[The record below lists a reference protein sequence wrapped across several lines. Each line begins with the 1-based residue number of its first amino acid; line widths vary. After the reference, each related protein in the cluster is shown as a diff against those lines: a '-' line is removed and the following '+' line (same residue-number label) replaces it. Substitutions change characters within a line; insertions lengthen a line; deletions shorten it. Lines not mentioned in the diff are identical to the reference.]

1 MAKNIAVGID
11 IGTYQIKIV
20 VVEKVRASQDEASN
34 LERNIYKIIGTGFAE
49 SKGLRH
55 GYIINAG
62 DTINSLRIAIAS
74 AEKTANIKIKK
85 AFLSIGGIGVG
96 SITSQGSII
105 IPRADSE
112 ITEIDVKNVLSVAES
127 EIPPSVSINK
137 KIIHTIPIS
146 YKIDGRTVLGQ
157 PIGMKGIKF
166 EAKVLF
172 VTCLEHHLNDLI
184 NIIEELGIEVENI
197 MASPLAGSMVVLNK
211 TQKIAGCVLANIG
224 SETVSLVVFENNIP
238 ISLEVLPIGGTDI
251 TNDIALGFKIP
262 LEEAENIKINTE
274 KESNYPKKKLEEIIL
289 ARLSDIFDLI
299 ESHLKKLGRSGLL
312 PAGIII
318 TGGTSGI
325 STIEDLAKATLKLP
339 SKIGSINFN
348 TSLKN
353 CQIKDS
359 SWSVCYGLC
368 VWGLSDGE
376 DIPFGM
382 PTNPGGSKKGL
393 ISKVISW
400 SKQFLP

>member
-11 IGTYQIKIV
+11 VGTYQIKIV
-20 VVEKVRASQDEASN
+20 VVESCKEDGKISN
-34 LERNIYKIIGTGFAE
+34 KIIGTGFAE

-55 GYIINAG
+55 GYIINSD
-62 DTINSLRIAIAS
+62 DTKKSLGLAINE
-74 AEKTANIKIKK
+74 AEKTSGIRIKR

-96 SITSQGSII
+96 SYISHGSII

-112 ITEIDVKNVLSVAES
+112 ITDIDVKNVLAVAES
-127 EIPPSVSINK
+127 EIPTNISINK

-146 YKIDGRTVLGQ
+146 YKIDGKIVLGR

-184 NIIEELGIEVENI
+184 NTVEDLGIEVVNI
-197 MASPLAGSMVVLNK
+197 MASPLAGSMATLNK

-224 SETVSLVVFENNIP
+224 SETVSLVVFENNMP
-238 ISLEVLPIGGTDI
+238 ISLEVFPIGGTDI
-251 TNDIALGFKIP
+251 TNDIALGLKIP
-262 LEEAENIKINTE
+262 LEEAENLKINTK
-274 KESNYPKKKLEEIIL
+274 KENEYPKKRLEEIIL
-289 ARLSDIFDLI
+289 ARLSDIFEII
-299 ESHLKKLGRSGLL
+299 ESHLKKIGRSGLL

-325 STIEDLAKATLKLP
+325 STIEDLARATLKLP
-339 SKIGSINFN
+339 SKIGSVNFI

-353 CQIKDS
+353 LQTKDS
-359 SWSVCYGLC
+359 SWSVSYGLC
-368 VWGLSDGE
+368 IWGLSNGDE
-376 DIPFGM
+376 ISFGD
-382 PTNPGGSKKGL
+382 NVGSNMTKNRL
-393 ISKVISW
+393 TSW
-400 SKQFLP
+400 FKQFLP

>member
-1 MAKNIAVGID
+1 MAKNISVGID

-20 VVEKVRASQDEASN
+20 VVENTREDGK
-34 LERNIYKIIGTGFAE
+34 LTHKIIGTGFAE

-55 GYIINAG
+55 GYIINAA
-62 DTINSLRIAIAS
+62 DTSKSLRVAL
-74 AEKTANIKIKK
+74 AEAERTSGFKIKR

-96 SITSQGSII
+96 STVSQGSII

-112 ITEIDVKNVLSVAES
+112 ITEIDIKNVLAVAES
-127 EIPPSVSINK
+127 EIPTHVSINK

-146 YKIDGRTVLGQ
+146 YKIDGRTVLGR
-157 PIGMKGIKF
+157 PVGMKGIKF
-166 EAKVLF
+166 EVKALF
-172 VTCLEHHLNDLI
+172 ITCLEHHLNDLI
-184 NIIEELGIEVENI
+184 DTVEDLGIEVVNI
-197 MASPLAGSMVVLNK
+197 MASPLAGSIVVLNK

-224 SETVSLVVFENNIP
+224 SETVSIVVFENNMP
-238 ISLEVLPIGGTDI
+238 ISLEVFPIGGTDI
-251 TNDIALGFKIP
+251 TNDIALGLKIP
-262 LEEAENIKINTE
+262 IEEAENLKMNTD
-274 KESNYPKKKLEEIIL
+274 KETDYPKKKLEEIIL

-318 TGGTSGI
+318 TGGTSGV

-339 SKIGSINFN
+339 SKIGSLNFT

-359 SWSVCYGLC
+359 SWSVAYGLC
-368 VWGLSDGE
+368 IWGLGNGE
-376 DIPFGM
+376 DIPFGASAG
-382 PTNPGGSKKGL
+382 TGRAKNPVS
-393 ISKVISW
+393 IW
-400 SKQFLP
+400 FKQFLP

>member
-1 MAKNIAVGID
+1 MAKNISVGID

-20 VVEKVRASQDEASN
+20 VVESVREDGKISN
-34 LERNIYKIIGTGFAE
+34 KIIGTGFAE

-62 DTINSLRIAIAS
+62 DTAKSLSIAL
-74 AEKTANIKIKK
+74 AEAERSSGYKIKR

-96 SITSQGSII
+96 SVVSQGSII

-112 ITEIDVKNVLSVAES
+112 ITDIDVKNVLAVAES
-127 EIPPSVSINK
+127 EIPSNISLNK

-146 YKIDGRTVLGQ
+146 YKIDGRIVLGR
-157 PIGMKGIKF
+157 PVGMKGIKF
-166 EAKVLF
+166 EVKALF
-172 VTCLEHHLNDLI
+172 ITCLEHHLNDLI
-184 NIIEELGIEVENI
+184 DTVEDLGIEVVNI
-197 MASPLAGSMVVLNK
+197 MASPLAGSMVILNK

-224 SETVSLVVFENNIP
+224 SETVSIVVFENNIP
-238 ISLEVLPIGGTDI
+238 ISLEVFPIGGTDI
-251 TNDIALGFKIP
+251 TNDIALGLKIP
-262 LEEAENIKINTE
+262 IEEAENLKMNSD
-274 KESNYPKKKLEEIIL
+274 KESDYPKKKLEEIIL

-318 TGGTSGI
+318 TGGTSGV

-339 SKIGSINFN
+339 SKIGSLNFT

-353 CQIKDS
+353 CQIRDS
-359 SWSVCYGLC
+359 SWSVAYGLC
-368 VWGLSDGE
+368 IWGLGNGE
-376 DIPFGM
+376 EIPFGASVGVGKAR
-382 PTNPGGSKKGL
+382 N
-393 ISKVISW
+393 KVLNW
-400 SKQFLP
+400 FKQFLP

>member
-20 VVEKVRASQDEASN
+20 VVENVYENGKNSF
-34 LERNIYKIIGTGFAE
+34 KIIGNGFAE

-55 GYIINAG
+55 GYIINSS
-62 DTINSLRIAIAS
+62 DTINSLRIAIAE
-74 AEKTANIKIKK
+74 AEKTSNIKIKR

-96 SITSQGSII
+96 SIVSHGSII

-112 ITEIDVKNVLSVAES
+112 ISEIDIKNVLSIAES
-127 EIPPSVSINK
+127 EIPSNISINK

-146 YKIDGRTVLGQ
+146 YKIDGRTVLGR

-166 EAKVLF
+166 EVKALF

-184 NIIEELGIEVENI
+184 NTVEEAGIEVINI
-197 MASPLAGSMVVLNK
+197 VASPLAGSIATLSK

-224 SETVSLVVFENNIP
+224 SETVSIVIFENNIP
-238 ISLEVLPIGGTDI
+238 ISLEVFPIGGTDI
-251 TNDIALGFKIP
+251 TNDIALGLKIP
-262 LEEAENIKINTE
+262 LEEAENLKINTD
-274 KESNYPKKKLEEIIL
+274 KETDYPKKKLEEIIV

-318 TGGTSGI
+318 TGGSSGV

-339 SKIGSINFN
+339 SKIGAMNFDTN
-348 TSLKN
+348 LKN

-359 SWSVCYGLC
+359 SWSVSYGLC
-368 VWGLSDGE
+368 IWGLSNGE
-376 DIPFGM
+376 EISFGA
-382 PTNPGGSKKGL
+382 TTSSNKAKNRVL
-393 ISKVISW
+393 AW
-400 SKQFLP
+400 FKQFLP

>member
-1 MAKNIAVGID
+1 MAKNISVGID

-20 VVEKVRASQDEASN
+20 VVENAREDGRDN
-34 LERNIYKIIGTGFAE
+34 FKIIGTGFAE

-55 GYIINAG
+55 GYIINSS
-62 DTINSLRIAIAS
+62 DTQRSLRTAIAE
-74 AEKTANIKIKK
+74 AEKTSNIKIKR

-96 SITSQGSII
+96 SVISHGSII

-112 ITEIDVKNVLSVAES
+112 ITELDVKNVLSVAES
-127 EIPPSVSINK
+127 EIPTNISINK
-137 KIIHTIPIS
+137 KIVHTIPIS
-146 YKIDGRTVLGQ
+146 YKIDGRTILGR

-166 EAKVLF
+166 EVKALF

-184 NIIEELGIEVENI
+184 NTVEDLGIEVVNI

-224 SETVSLVVFENNIP
+224 SETVSIVVFENNMP
-238 ISLEVLPIGGTDI
+238 ISLEVFPIGGTDI
-251 TNDIALGFKIP
+251 TNDIALGLKIT
-262 LEEAENIKINTE
+262 LEEAENLKINDGETHE
-274 KESNYPKKKLEEIIL
+274 YPKKRLEEIIL

-312 PAGIII
+312 PAGIIL
-318 TGGTSGI
+318 TGGTSGV
-325 STIEDLAKATLKLP
+325 STIEDLARATLKLP
-339 SKIGSINFN
+339 SKLGSLNFS

-359 SWSVCYGLC
+359 SWSVAYGLC
-368 VWGLSDGE
+368 IWGLSNSEEIFFNTQAPNKAG
-376 DIPFGM
+376 IRLF
-382 PTNPGGSKKGL
+382 
-393 ISKVISW
+393 SW
-400 SKQFLP
+400 FKQFLP

>member
-20 VVEKVRASQDEASN
+20 VVESFVEEGKTSYKV
-34 LERNIYKIIGTGFAE
+34 IGTGFAE

-55 GYIINAG
+55 GYIINSG
-62 DTINSLRIAIAS
+62 DTIKSLGVAIAE
-74 AEKTANIKIKK
+74 AEKSAHIKIKK

-96 SITSQGSII
+96 SVISHGSII

-127 EIPPSVSINK
+127 EIPANISVNK

-146 YKIDGRTVLGQ
+146 YKIDGKIILGR

-184 NIIEELGIEVENI
+184 NTVEDLGVEVINI
-197 MASPLAGSMVVLNK
+197 MASPLAGSMVALNK

-224 SETVSLVVFENNIP
+224 SETVSIVVFENNMP
-238 ISLEVLPIGGTDI
+238 LSLEVFPIGGTDI
-251 TNDIALGFKIP
+251 TNDIALGLKIP
-262 LEEAENIKINTE
+262 LEEAEDLKINNK
-274 KESNYPKKKLEEIIL
+274 KEVDFPKKRLEEIIL

-312 PAGIII
+312 PAGIIL
-318 TGGTSGI
+318 TGGTSGV
-325 STIEDLAKATLKLP
+325 STIEDLARAALRLP
-339 SKIGSINFN
+339 SKIGSINYI

-359 SWSVCYGLC
+359 SWSVAYGLC
-368 VWGLSDGE
+368 IWGLSNGE
-376 DIPFGM
+376 EISFGAQI
-382 PTNPGGSKKGL
+382 GSNKAKN
-393 ISKVISW
+393 KVLSW
-400 SKQFLP
+400 FRQFLP

>member
-20 VVEKVRASQDEASN
+20 VVENVHEDGRDS
-34 LERNIYKIIGTGFAE
+34 YKIIGTGFAE

-55 GYIINAG
+55 GYIINSN
-62 DTINSLRIAIAS
+62 DTERSLKIAITE
-74 AEKTANIKIKK
+74 AEKNANIKIKR

-96 SITSQGSII
+96 SVISHGSII

-112 ITEIDVKNVLSVAES
+112 ITDIDVKNVLSVAES
-127 EIPPSVSINK
+127 EIPSNISINK
-137 KIIHTIPIS
+137 KIIHTVPIS
-146 YKIDGRTVLGQ
+146 YKIDGRIVLGR
-157 PIGMKGIKF
+157 PIGLKGIKF

-184 NIIEELGIEVENI
+184 NTVENLGIEVTNI
-197 MASPLAGSMVVLNK
+197 IASPLAGSLVVLNK

-224 SETVSLVVFENNIP
+224 SETVSIVVFENNLP
-238 ISLEVLPIGGTDI
+238 ISLEVFPIGGTDI
-251 TNDIALGFKIP
+251 TNDIALGLKIP
-262 LEEAENIKINTE
+262 LDEAENLKKNLDKNTD
-274 KESNYPKKKLEEIIL
+274 YPRKKLEEIIL

-299 ESHLKKLGRSGLL
+299 ESYLKKMGRSGLL

-318 TGGTSGI
+318 TGGTSGV
-325 STIEDLAKATLKLP
+325 STIEDLARATLKLP
-339 SKIGSINFN
+339 SKIGSINFT

-359 SWSVCYGLC
+359 SWSVAYGLC
-368 VWGLSDGE
+368 IWGLSNNDE
-376 DIPFGM
+376 ISFGSS
-382 PTNPGGSKKGL
+382 TNLGKTGL
-393 ISKVISW
+393 GIITKIINW
-400 SKQFLP
+400 FKQFLP

>member
-11 IGTYQIKIV
+11 IGTYQIKV
-20 VVEKVRASQDEASN
+20 VVLENVRENGQDN
-34 LERNIYKIIGTGFAE
+34 FRIIGTGFAE

-55 GYIINAG
+55 GYIINSA
-62 DTINSLRIAIAS
+62 DTERSLNIAINQ
-74 AEKTANIKIKK
+74 AERTANIKIRR

-96 SITSQGSII
+96 SVISHGSLI

-112 ITEIDVKNVLSVAES
+112 ITEIDVKNVLSIAES
-127 EIPPSVSINK
+127 EIPSNVSINR

-146 YKIDGRTVLGQ
+146 YKIDGKIVLGQ

-166 EAKVLF
+166 EAKVMF

-184 NIIEELGIEVENI
+184 TTVEDCGIEVINI

-211 TQKIAGCVLANIG
+211 TQKIAGCILANIG

-238 ISLEVLPIGGTDI
+238 ISLDVFPIGGTDI
-251 TNDIALGFKIP
+251 TNDIALGLKIP
-262 LEEAENIKINTE
+262 LEEAENLKINDGE
-274 KESNYPKKKLEEIIL
+274 NNYPKKRLEEIIL

-312 PAGIII
+312 PAGIIL
-318 TGGTSGI
+318 TGGTSGV
-325 STIEDLAKATLKLP
+325 STIEDLARATLKLP
-339 SKIGSINFN
+339 SKLGSINF
-348 TSLKN
+348 TTDMKN

-359 SWSVCYGLC
+359 SWSVAYGLC
-368 VWGLSDGE
+368 VWGLSNGE
-376 DIPFGM
+376 EISFG
-382 PTNPGGSKKGL
+382 TLSGSNKPKNWL
-393 ISKVISW
+393 ISW
-400 SKQFLP
+400 FKQFLP